1 MFDFLFRNAVDSIDV
16 NKIEDLLG
24 KINLI
29 DVREPDEYREGHL
42 PTAKNIP
49 LGKIAHQAERQL
61 DKSKE
66 YHIICYSGARSS
78 RACSIL
84 KGMGF
89 NVVNVAGGTGRYRGR
104 LVK

>member
-1 MFDFLFRNAVDSIDV
+1 MFDFLFKNRVDSIDV
-16 NKIEDLLG
+16 NKIDDLLG

-29 DVREPDEYREGHL
+29 DVREPDEYRGGHL
-42 PTAKNIP
+42 PMAKNIP
-49 LGKIAHQAERQL
+49 LGRIVNQAEKQL

-66 YHIICYSGARSS
+66 YHIICHSGARSS

-89 NVVNVAGGTGRYRGR
+89 NVVNVAGGTGSYRGR

>member
-1 MFDFLFRNAVDSIDV
+1 MFEFLFGNAVNSIEV
-16 NKIEDLLG
+16 NRIDDLLG

-49 LGKIAHQAERQL
+49 LEKILYQAEKYL

-66 YHIICYSGARSS
+66 YHIICHSGARSS
-78 RACSIL
+78 RACSKL
-84 KGMGF
+84 KNMGF
-89 NVVNVAGGTGRYRGR
+89 NVVNVTGGTGRYRGK
-104 LVK
+104 LVR